1 MRPRSRSW
9 RWLLVALWLC
19 LPSPAQDQPTSLI
32 IPPPYAKFVVQPDS
46 TVSEATLTAALE
58 DVARQE
64 ERPEQIVLLI
74 HGYDMGVEQS
84 SWLFE
89 PLALSVKSGLYP
101 GAAAVVG
108 VQWDSGGGGFDYF
121 STLARA
127 RQVGRGPV
135 RQLMLTL
142 SERYPEAKLSV
153 FAHSM
158 GCEIAVAAMV
168 PEISYEDNPP
178 EGSAFRSSER
188 LSLIMAAFAG
198 SDLDYDMW
206 TRYPDAARLWF
217 ERCRLTWSTLTD
229 PAGPG
234 DKVLSL
240 RARIRGKAM
249 GALMPPLPQDV
260 VDRVVPAGGLYLDMD
275 NLPSSHELDAYFS
288 PGRLTHIL
296 GALRYLS
303 LPRSAEPKELAA
315 MREVV
320 ETPDDLATLLSYLDL
335 PYGGAAYAAL
345 WRLERL
351 NCGDSRHLADGT
363 LSRAASLL
371 GDSPQQVWR
380 LQAHSDCVTLRHGQ
394 FPTDKMMTRAGAPP
408 WARPRRYQP
417 TGR

>member
-1 MRPRSRSW
+1 MIRVLSRRW
-9 RWLLVALWLC
+9 RWLLIALCLC
-19 LPSPAQDQPTSLI
+19 LPSPAQEQPTSLI
-32 IPPPYAKFVVQPDS
+32 IPPPYAKFLVQPDS
-46 TVSEATLTAALE
+46 TVNEATLTAALE

-64 ERPEQIVLLI
+64 QRPEQIVLLI

-101 GAAAVVG
+101 SAAAVVG

-127 RQVGRGPV
+127 RQIGRGPV
-135 RQLMLTL
+135 RQLMLAL
-142 SERYPEAKLSV
+142 RERYPEATLSV

-158 GCEIAVAAMV
+158 GCEITVAALV
-168 PEISYEDNPP
+168 PEIAYEDNAP
-178 EGSAFRSSER
+178 EGAAFRPSEP
-188 LSLIMAAFAG
+188 LSLVMAAFAG

-206 TRYPDAARLWF
+206 IRYPDAARLWF

-229 PAGPG
+229 PGGPG

-249 GALMPPLPQDV
+249 GVLMPPLPQDV

-275 NLPSSHELDAYFS
+275 NLPSNHELDAYFS
-288 PGRLTHIL
+288 SSRLTRIL
-296 GALRYLS
+296 AALRYLTV
-303 LPRSAEPKELAA
+303 PRSPEPKELAA

-320 ETPDDLATLLSYLDL
+320 ETPDDVATLVSYLDL

-345 WRLERL
+345 WRLEHL

-363 LSRAASLL
+363 LSQAARLL
-371 GDSPQQVWR
+371 ADSPQQVWR
-380 LQAHSDCVTLRHGQ
+380 MQAHSDCVTMRKGL
-394 FPTDKMMTRAGAPP
+394 FPTARMMTRAGAPP
-408 WARPRRYQP
+408 WARPSRYKP
-417 TGR
+417 